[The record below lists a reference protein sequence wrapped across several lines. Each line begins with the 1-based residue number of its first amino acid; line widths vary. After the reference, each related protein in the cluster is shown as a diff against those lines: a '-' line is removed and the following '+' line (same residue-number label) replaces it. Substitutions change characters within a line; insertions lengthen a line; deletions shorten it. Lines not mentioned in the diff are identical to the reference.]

1 MIHFLLNQLCFKRR
15 VCSLL
20 ENCWQARKLKEKSA
34 EFLVIPLRKKDAP
47 LPYQL
52 SFQDPATPNM
62 SGVIDLHH
70 EIMFFLVIIVT
81 FVLWMLVRIVILF
94 KNQSNLPLD
103 GTTESMEL
111 EICWTILPA
120 VILFCISGPSF
131 ALLYATDEL
140 IQPEFVL
147 KVIGHQWY
155 WSYQYID
162 TLPGYFQRND
172 ACMMDSFD
180 SVMVQEE
187 DLVVGHLRLLEVT
200 TRVYLPTRTHIN
212 ILVTA
217 ADVLHSWAV
226 PSLGVKVDAC
236 PGRLNRVSIYICR
249 EGTFY
254 GQCSELCGILHGFM
268 PIVVEALD
276 TNSYLTYRTS
286 SIINRL
292 IKI

>member
-1 MIHFLLNQLCFKRR
+1 MPSFLILLYFKFF
-15 VCSLL
+15 CYLL
-20 ENCWQARKLKEKSA
+20 TKCWQVVGLNVEAGEILCAWK
-34 EFLVIPLRKKDAP
+34 KKDAP

-81 FVLWMLVRIVILF
+81 FVLWMLVRTVILF
-94 KNQSNLPLD
+94 KTQSKFPAE
-103 GTTESMEL
+103 GTTESVDL

-147 KVIGHQWY
+147 KVVGHQWY
-155 WSYQYID
+155 WSYQYVD
-162 TLPGYFQRND
+162 ALPGFIEKND
-172 ACMMDSFD
+172 ACTLRSFD
-180 SVMVQEE
+180 SVMIQEE
-187 DLVVGHLRLLEVT
+187 DLLIGRLRLLEVT
-200 TRVYLPTRTHIN
+200 ARVYLPTRTHIN

-236 PGRLNRVSIYICR
+236 PGRLNRVSIYIRR
-249 EGTFY
+249 EGIFY

-268 PIVVEALD
+268 PIVVEAID
-276 TNSYLTYRTS
+276 IDSYLSYRVLLG
-286 SIINRL
+286 INDL
-292 IKI
+292 KVKD